1 MCTSC
6 TPPLVCNCCT
16 TSDAARYGGPV
27 FKARTMRTPQV
38 GMGDAENLRQAI
50 RQRIET
56 GALPCGHQRMWAG
69 PGREHVCVVC
79 GVAIPPTVNEYEVLF
94 PGSDESVNSLYF
106 HLGCLNAWLEECRD
120 RDGRDESY
128 GTA

>member
-1 MCTSC
+1 
-6 TPPLVCNCCT
+6 
-16 TSDAARYGGPV
+16 
-27 FKARTMRTPQV
+27 
-38 GMGDAENLRQAI
+38 MGDAENLRQVI

-94 PGSDESVNSLYF
+94 PGSDEGMNSLYF
-106 HLGCLNAWLEECRD
+106 HLGCLNAWLEECRE
-120 RDGRDESY
+120 RDGRD
-128 GTA
+128 